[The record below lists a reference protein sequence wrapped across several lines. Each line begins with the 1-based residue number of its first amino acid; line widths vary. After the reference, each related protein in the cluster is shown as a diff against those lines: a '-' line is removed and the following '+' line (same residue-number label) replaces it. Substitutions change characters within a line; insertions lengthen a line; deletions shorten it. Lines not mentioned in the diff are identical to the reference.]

1 MKLLLLTSLL
11 FASTSAVPAA
21 VFPFNSQVPTAAR
34 VSQLYSFQ
42 FSASTFAPG
51 DAGFVYSLSGQ
62 PAWLTLDGASRT
74 LTGTPGQSDTGSS
87 EFILTAADI
96 TGAAHMQ
103 CTLVVVTD
111 PIPTLQG
118 DLGEQLAESTN
129 LSSSDPPIMTL
140 LPDSAFDFHFR
151 QNSFID
157 IVQRNL
163 YYYATLS
170 DHTPLPSWLQ
180 FDGANLAFS
189 GVAPQLSAFPQ
200 SFQIMLIAS
209 DVQGFAGSSSTFTI
223 RIGERQLVFVPEE
236 QDVKYEPGKAL
247 DEEYLGDTLLSNG
260 VKVDVSKLKE
270 VEIKGLPDWMTF
282 DSKTLKLVGDAPDN
296 ARAAN
301 ATLTVKD
308 ENGDTAVLVVRL
320 VPDGVS
326 SSLFTGEI
334 GTLDAT
340 AGESFEYTIPTSVI
354 AESDAT
360 LMLILPTEAKWLQF
374 DSSKCELRGE
384 VPTQTSSIITATLN
398 ARAPNSAESETL
410 VFKIDIKA
418 VASSSSSTAA
428 TTLVTSRASPTESPT
443 STAAALATDTES
455 RDGLSGGAITG
466 IAIGVILAVAI
477 LFVLLFLC
485 CRRKRGREGYEKH
498 TSTSKQ
504 SISRPI
510 PVPETQS
517 IAVTTMMQRDVEKAE
532 SMEEERAPQ
541 IALNLPPRSARN
553 SKWTGRFSRVS
564 LVSSLGNG
572 EDMIRADSNIPEW
585 GHDSSAVHQ
594 MPHESFSV
602 PAQLARVSRQLS
614 DLSPSKGALRRLRV
628 KRERPQS
635 EDDVGLGIGMRRAN
649 LSPHRAESRR
659 KASSMGFEATIDR
672 SSCGSFTT
680 RGTSMFSTRPSD
692 FPRPPTQESFVET
705 RSFLVGADNKR
716 KGVRLVPR
724 SDSASNNDR
733 TIDDN
738 ANDERSMQE
747 KRQSFIRK
755 RASTTLSSPLW
766 SATIG
771 THHGNGQSS
780 TSDIDVVSGANSRK
794 SKRIKSQLTSYSE
807 SPSIQPSR
815 SSNRISRRFRSSF
828 APNFPRAITRSTLA
842 AEDDNEDNWTTS
854 SESSSSEDHDR
865 QDEEAEMELAE
876 EMALPRHERFWVL
889 PNEASP
895 TPPPPSNHLLSSSHR
910 RQRPPIHRASTPNSA
925 IRKTK
930 PWNTT
935 ASTATSS
942 RSISPL
948 AIQTLDINNTYSRSS
963 TNSTNGALSSP
974 TKLYPR
980 SRLRRSRL
988 SEPMALTATDSLSRV
1003 NANAKSSSKS
1013 SSKSKPQG
1021 NESDNESDF
1030 VTTDPDNNNNKMM
1043 KSGPRLAFTKSSR
1056 PISVNEDAKPMSS
1069 LRAELVVEEEDEE
1082 DVCGG
1087 ALREEIER
1095 SLERSRVFTGG
1106 SGKVFI

>member
-1 MKLLLLTSLL
+1 MIGMRLLLLTSLL
-11 FASTSAVPAA
+11 FASTSAMPAV

-51 DAGFVYSLSGQ
+51 DASFIYSLSGQ

-87 EFILTAADI
+87 EFILTAADS
-96 TGAAHMQ
+96 TGAAHMV

-111 PIPTLQG
+111 PLPTLQG
-118 DLGEQLAESTN
+118 NLGEQLAESTN

-140 LPDSAFDFHFR
+140 LPNSAFDFHFR
-151 QNSFID
+151 QKSFID

-170 DHTPLPSWLQ
+170 DHTPLPSWLH

-200 SFQIMLIAS
+200 SFQVVLIAS

-223 RIGERQLVFVPEE
+223 RVGETQLVFVPEE
-236 QDVKYEPGKAL
+236 QDVKFEPGKPL
-247 DEEYLGDTLLSNG
+247 DEEDLGNTLLSNG
-260 VKVDVSKLKE
+260 VKVDVARLKE
-270 VEIKGLPDWMTF
+270 VDMEGLPGWMTF
-282 DSKTLKLVGDAPDN
+282 DNKTLKLQGDAPDN
-296 ARAAN
+296 AQAAN

-320 VPDGVS
+320 APEGDS

-340 AGESFEYTIPTSVI
+340 SGESFEYTIPTSVI
-354 AESDAT
+354 ADSDAT
-360 LMLILPTEAKWLQF
+360 LMLILPTEARWLQF
-374 DSSKCELRGE
+374 DSGKRELKGE

-410 VFKIDIKA
+410 IFKIDIKA
-418 VASSSSSTAA
+418 AASSSSSTATVTA
-428 TTLVTSRASPTESPT
+428 TTLVTSRAAPTASST
-443 STAAALATDTES
+443 STAAAALATDTES
-455 RDGLSGGAITG
+455 RNGLSGGAIAG
-466 IAIGVILAVAI
+466 IVIGVILAVVI
-477 LFVLLFLC
+477 LFALLFLC
-485 CRRKRGREGYEKH
+485 CRRKRRREGYEKH

-504 SISRPI
+504 TISRPI
-510 PVPETQS
+510 PVPDTSS
-517 IAVTTMMQRDVEKAE
+517 IAVETTMQRDVEKAE

-572 EDMIRADSNIPEW
+572 ENMIRADSNIPEW
-585 GHDSSAVHQ
+585 GHESAVLQ

-628 KRERPQS
+628 KRGRPHS
-635 EDDVGLGIGMRRAN
+635 EDDVGLGIGMGGAN

-659 KASSMGFEATIDR
+659 KASSMGFEDTMDR

-680 RGTSMFSTRPSD
+680 RGTSMLSTRPSD
-692 FPRPPTQESFVET
+692 FPRPPTQESFVES

-716 KGVRLVPR
+716 KSVRLVPR
-724 SDSASNNDR
+724 SDSVSNNDR
-733 TIDDN
+733 TLDDN

-771 THHGNGQSS
+771 THRGNGQSS

-807 SPSIQPSR
+807 SSSIQPSR

-842 AEDDNEDNWTTS
+842 ADDDNEDNWTTS
-854 SESSSSEDHDR
+854 SESSSSEDDDR
-865 QDEEAEMELAE
+865 LDAEAEMELAD
-876 EMALPRHERFWVL
+876 EMALPRHERSWVL

-895 TPPPPSNHLLSSSHR
+895 TPPPPSNHQPSSHR

-935 ASTATSS
+935 GSTATSS

-948 AIQTLDINNTYSRSS
+948 AIQALENNTNNTYSRS
-963 TNSTNGALSSP
+963 NSGGLSSP

-988 SEPMALTATDSLSRV
+988 SEPMALTAADSLSRV
-1003 NANAKSSSKS
+1003 NPK
-1013 SSKSKPQG
+1013 SKSKPKPK
-1021 NESDNESDF
+1021 ETATDNDSDF
-1030 VTTDPDNNNNKMM
+1030 VTTDPDNNNNNNTKT
-1043 KSGPRLAFTKSSR
+1043 GPRLAFTKTSR
-1056 PISVNEDAKPMSS
+1056 PISVDEDAKRMSS
-1069 LRAELVVEEEDEE
+1069 MRAERVLEEEGEQE
-1082 DVCGG
+1082 ADVRGG

-1106 SGKVFI
+1106 SGKGFI

>member
-1 MKLLLLTSLL
+1 MIGMKLILLSSLL
-11 FASTSAVPAA
+11 FATTLAVPAV

-51 DAGFVYSLSGQ
+51 DASFIYSLSGQ
-62 PAWLTLDGASRT
+62 PAWLTLDTASRT

-87 EFILTAADI
+87 TFILTAADS
-96 TGAAHMQ
+96 TGAAHMD

-111 PIPTLQG
+111 PLPTLQG

-129 LSSSDPPIMTL
+129 LSSSDPPIVTL
-140 LPDSAFDFHFR
+140 LPNSAFDFHFR

-170 DHTPLPSWLQ
+170 DHTPLPSWLH

-236 QDVKYEPGKAL
+236 QDVRFEPGKAL
-247 DEEYLGDTLLSNG
+247 DEQDLGDKLLSNG
-260 VKVDVSKLKE
+260 VRVDVAKLKE
-270 VEIKGLPDWMTF
+270 MEMKGLPEWMTF
-282 DSKTLKLVGDAPDN
+282 DSKTLKLQGDAPDN

-308 ENGDTAVLVVRL
+308 ENEDTAVLVVRL
-320 VPDGVS
+320 ILDGDS

-334 GTLDAT
+334 GTLDAMS
-340 AGESFEYTIPTSVI
+340 GESFEYTIPTSVF
-354 AESDAT
+354 ADADAT
-360 LMLILPTEAKWLQF
+360 LTLVLPTEAKWLQF
-374 DSSKCELRGE
+374 DSGKRELKGE
-384 VPTQTSSIITATLN
+384 VPTQTSSTITATLK
-398 ARAPNSAESETL
+398 ARVPNSAESETL

-418 VASSSSSTAA
+418 AASSLSSTA
-428 TTLVTSRASPTESPT
+428 TTLVTSRAAPTGSST
-443 STAAALATDTES
+443 STAAAVLATDTES
-455 RDGLSGGAITG
+455 RDGLSGGTIAG
-466 IAIGVILAVAI
+466 IVVGVILAVAI
-477 LFVLLFLC
+477 LLAILLCLC
-485 CRRKRGREGYEKH
+485 CRRRRKREGYENH
-498 TSTSKQ
+498 SSTSKQ

-510 PVPETQS
+510 PVPEPNS
-517 IAVTTMMQRDVEKAE
+517 IAVTTTLQRDVEKAE

-572 EDMIRADSNIPEW
+572 EDMIRADANIPEW
-585 GHDSSAVHQ
+585 GNESAVLQ
-594 MPHESFSV
+594 EPHESFSV
-602 PAQLARVSRQLS
+602 PAQLAKVSRQLS
-614 DLSPSKGALRRLRV
+614 DMSPSKGALRRLRV
-628 KRERPQS
+628 KRGRPQS
-635 EDDVGLGIGMRRAN
+635 EDDAGLGIGMRSAN
-649 LSPHRAESRR
+649 LSPHRAGTRR
-659 KASSMGFEATIDR
+659 KASSMGFESTMDR
-672 SSCGSFTT
+672 SSYGGSVTT
-680 RGTSMFSTRPSD
+680 RGTSMLSTRPSD
-692 FPRPPTQESFVET
+692 FPRPPTQESFVESRT
-705 RSFLVGADNKR
+705 FLVGADNKR
-716 KGVRLVPR
+716 KSVRLVPR

-733 TIDDN
+733 TIDDS

-771 THHGNGQSS
+771 THRGNGQSS

-794 SKRIKSQLTSYSE
+794 SQRIKSQLTSYSE
-807 SPSIQPSR
+807 SSSVQPSR

-854 SESSSSEDHDR
+854 SESSSSDDDDR
-865 QDEEAEMELAE
+865 RDEGAEMELAV
-876 EMALPRHERFWVL
+876 EMALPRHERSWVL

-895 TPPPPSNHLLSSSHR
+895 TPPPPSNPLPSSYR

-925 IRKTK
+925 IRKSK

-935 ASTATSS
+935 TTSTATSS

-948 AIQTLDINNTYSRSS
+948 AMQALDSDFHSRS
-963 TNSTNGALSSP
+963 NSGVSSP
-974 TKLYPR
+974 VKFPR

-988 SEPMALTATDSLSRV
+988 SEPMALTSADSLSRV
-1003 NANAKSSSKS
+1003 KAHYKT
-1013 SSKSKPQG
+1013 KPKDIESE
-1021 NESDNESDF
+1021 NENDNDVDSTMDSDH
-1030 VTTDPDNNNNKMM
+1030 T
-1043 KSGPRLAFTKSSR
+1043 KSGPRLAFTRTSR
-1056 PISVNEDAKPMSS
+1056 PISVDEDARRMIS
-1069 LRAELVVEEEDEE
+1069 LRAERVLEEDGEMEADVRGGAVRE
-1082 DVCGG
+1082 DV
-1087 ALREEIER
+1087 ER
-1095 SLERSRVFTGG
+1095 SSLFTGG
-1106 SGKVFI
+1106 SGKAFI

>member
-1 MKLLLLTSLL
+1 MTGMKLLLLTSLL
-11 FASTSAVPAA
+11 LASTSAIPAV

-34 VSQLYSFQ
+34 ASQLYSFQ

-51 DAGFVYSLSGQ
+51 DASFIYSLSGQ

-74 LTGTPGQSDTGSS
+74 LTGTPGPSDTGSS
-87 EFILTAADI
+87 EFILTAADN
-96 TGAAHMQ
+96 TGAAHMP

-140 LPDSAFDFHFR
+140 LPDSAFDFRFR

-170 DHTPLPSWLQ
+170 DHTPLPSWLN

-223 RIGERQLVFVPEE
+223 RIGETQLVFVPEE
-236 QDVKYEPGKAL
+236 QDVKFEPGKAL
-247 DEEYLGDTLLSNG
+247 DGEDLGDTLLSNG
-260 VKVDVSKLKE
+260 VKVDVTKLKD
-270 VEIKGLPDWMTF
+270 VEMKGLPGWMTF
-282 DSKTLKLVGDAPDN
+282 DSKTLKLQGDAPDN

-301 ATLTVKD
+301 ATLTVKN

-320 VPDGVS
+320 IPDGDS

-354 AESDAT
+354 SDADAT

-374 DSSKCELRGE
+374 DSGKRELKGE
-384 VPTQTSSIITATLN
+384 VPTQTSSTITATLN

-418 VASSSSSTAA
+418 AASSSSSTATA
-428 TTLVTSRASPTESPT
+428 TTLVTSRVAPTESST
-443 STAAALATDTES
+443 STAAAALATDTES
-455 RDGLSGGAITG
+455 RDGLSGGAIAG
-466 IAIGVILAVAI
+466 IVVGVILAVAI
-477 LFVLLFLC
+477 LFILLFLC
-485 CRRKRGREGYEKH
+485 CRRKRRREGYEKH

-504 SISRPI
+504 TISRPI
-510 PVPETQS
+510 PVPETSS
-517 IAVTTMMQRDVEKAE
+517 IAVTTTMQRDVEKAE

-585 GHDSSAVHQ
+585 GHDSSAVLQ

-614 DLSPSKGALRRLRV
+614 DLSPSKGALPRLRV
-628 KRERPQS
+628 KRVRPQS
-635 EDDVGLGIGMRRAN
+635 EDDVGLGIGMRSRT

-659 KASSMGFEATIDR
+659 KANSMGLETMMDR

-680 RGTSMFSTRPSD
+680 RGTSMLSTRPSD
-692 FPRPPTQESFVET
+692 FPRPPTQESFVES

-716 KGVRLVPR
+716 KSVRLVPR

-771 THHGNGQSS
+771 THRCNGQSS
-780 TSDIDVVSGANSRK
+780 TSDIDVVSGANSRR

-807 SPSIQPSR
+807 SSSIQPSR

-842 AEDDNEDNWTTS
+842 AEYDNEDNWTTS
-854 SESSSSEDHDR
+854 SESSSSEDNDR
-865 QDEEAEMELAE
+865 LDAEAEMELAD
-876 EMALPRHERFWVL
+876 EMALPRHERSWVL

-895 TPPPPSNHLLSSSHR
+895 TPPPPSNHQPSSHR

-925 IRKTK
+925 IRKSK

-948 AIQTLDINNTYSRSS
+948 AIQALDHTYSRS
-963 TNSTNGALSSP
+963 NSNSGNLSSP

-988 SEPMALTATDSLSRV
+988 SEPMALTAADSLSRV
-1003 NANAKSSSKS
+1003 NPKASASKSKS
-1013 SSKSKPQG
+1013 SHK
-1021 NESDNESDF
+1021 DNETDNETDF
-1030 VTTDPDNNNNKMM
+1030 VTTDPDNHTKT
-1043 KSGPRLAFTKSSR
+1043 GPRLAFTKSSR
-1056 PISVNEDAKPMSS
+1056 PISVDEDAKRMSS
-1069 LRAELVVEEEDEE
+1069 MRAERVVEEKEDGEE
-1082 DVCGG
+1082 ADVCGG

>member
-1 MKLLLLTSLL
+1 MIGMKLLLLTSLL
-11 FASTSAVPAA
+11 FARTLAIPAV

-51 DAGFVYSLSGQ
+51 DASFIYSLSGQ
-62 PAWLTLDGASRT
+62 PAWLILDSASRT

-87 EFILTAADI
+87 TFILTAADS
-96 TGAAHMQ
+96 TGAAHMD
-103 CTLVVVTD
+103 CTLVVITD
-111 PIPTLQG
+111 PLPTLQG
-118 DLGEQLAESTN
+118 DLGDQLAESTN

-140 LPDSAFDFHFR
+140 LPGSTFDFHFR
-151 QNSFID
+151 QSSFID

-170 DHTPLPSWLQ
+170 DHTPLPSWLH

-209 DVQGFAGSSSTFTI
+209 DVQGFAGSRSTFTI

-236 QDVKYEPGKAL
+236 QDVRFKPGEAL
-247 DEEYLGDTLLSNG
+247 DKEDLGDTLLSNG
-260 VKVDVSKLKE
+260 VKVDGAKLKE
-270 VEIKGLPDWMTF
+270 VEMKGLPAWMTF
-282 DSKTLKLVGDAPDN
+282 DSKTLKMKGDAPENN

-308 ENGDTAVLVVRL
+308 ENGDTATLVVRL
-320 VPDGVS
+320 ISDGDS
-326 SSLFTGEI
+326 LSLFTGEI

-340 AGESFEYTIPTSVI
+340 SGESFEYTIPTSVV
-354 AESDAT
+354 ADEDAT
-360 LMLILPTEAKWLQF
+360 LVLILPTEAKWLQF
-374 DSSKCELRGE
+374 DSGKRELKGE

-398 ARAPNSAESETL
+398 ARAPNSADSETL

-418 VASSSSSTAA
+418 TVSSSSRTA
-428 TTLVTSRASPTESPT
+428 TTLVTSRAAPTESPT
-443 STAAALATDTES
+443 STAAAALATDTES
-455 RDGLSGGAITG
+455 RDGLSAGTIAG
-466 IAIGVILAVAI
+466 IVVGVILAVAI
-477 LFVLLFLC
+477 LLGLLLCLC
-485 CRRKRGREGYEKH
+485 CRRRRKREGYEKH
-498 TSTSKQ
+498 SSTSKQ

-510 PVPETQS
+510 PVPETNS
-517 IAVTTMMQRDVEKAE
+517 IAVTTTMQRDVEKAE

-541 IALNLPPRSARN
+541 IALSLPPRSARN

-572 EDMIRADSNIPEW
+572 EDMTRADANIPEW
-585 GHDSSAVHQ
+585 GHESAVLQ
-594 MPHESFSV
+594 TPHESFSV

-614 DLSPSKGALRRLRV
+614 NMSPSKGALRRLRA
-628 KRERPQS
+628 KRGRPQS
-635 EDDVGLGIGMRRAN
+635 EDDAGLGISMRSAN

-659 KASSMGFEATIDR
+659 KASSIGFEATMDR
-672 SSCGSFTT
+672 SSCGSVTT
-680 RGTSMFSTRPSD
+680 RGTSMLSTRPSD
-692 FPRPPTQESFVET
+692 FPRPPTQESFVESRT
-705 RSFLVGADNKR
+705 FLVGADNKR
-716 KGVRLVPR
+716 KSVRLVPR

-771 THHGNGQSS
+771 THRGNGQSS
-780 TSDIDVVSGANSRK
+780 TSDIDAVSGANSRK

-807 SPSIQPSR
+807 SSSIQPSR

-842 AEDDNEDNWTTS
+842 PEDDNEDNWTTS
-854 SESSSSEDHDR
+854 SESSSSDDNDDHLDA
-865 QDEEAEMELAE
+865 ETEMELAV
-876 EMALPRHERFWVL
+876 EMALPRHERSWVL

-895 TPPPPSNHLLSSSHR
+895 TPPPSNPPPSSYR
-910 RQRPPIHRASTPNSA
+910 RQRPPIHRASTPNSV
-925 IRKTK
+925 IRKSK

-935 ASTATSS
+935 TSTATSS

-948 AIQTLDINNTYSRSS
+948 AVQALDNNIYSRS
-963 TNSTNGALSSP
+963 NSGLSSP
-974 TKLYPR
+974 VKFPR

-988 SEPMALTATDSLSRV
+988 SEPMALTSKDSLSRV
-1003 NANAKSSSKS
+1003 NGPKHH
-1013 SSKSKPQG
+1013 KPKG
-1021 NESDNESDF
+1021 NESENDNDIHENAGPG
-1030 VTTDPDNNNNKMM
+1030 TT
-1043 KSGPRLAFTKSSR
+1043 KSGPRLAFTRTSR
-1056 PISVNEDAKPMSS
+1056 PISVDEDAKRMVS
-1069 LRAELVVEEEDEE
+1069 LRAERVLDEE
-1082 DVCGG
+1082 DGEDDVRGG
-1087 ALREEIER
+1087 AIREDIER
-1095 SLERSRVFTGG
+1095 VMEGSRVFTGG
-1106 SGKVFI
+1106 SGKAFI

>member
-1 MKLLLLTSLL
+1 
-11 FASTSAVPAA
+11 
-21 VFPFNSQVPTAAR
+21 
-34 VSQLYSFQ
+34 
-42 FSASTFAPG
+42 
-51 DAGFVYSLSGQ
+51 
-62 PAWLTLDGASRT
+62 
-74 LTGTPGQSDTGSS
+74 
-87 EFILTAADI
+87 
-96 TGAAHMQ
+96 MQ

-170 DHTPLPSWLQ
+170 DHTPPPSWLQ

-236 QDVKYEPGKAL
+236 QDVKFEPGKAL
-247 DEEYLGDTLLSNG
+247 DEEDLGDTLFSNG

-320 VPDGVS
+320 VPDGDI

-340 AGESFEYTIPTSVI
+340 SGESFEYTIPTSVI

-360 LMLILPTEAKWLQF
+360 LMLILPTEAKWLKF
-374 DSSKCELRGE
+374 DSGKRELKGE

-428 TTLVTSRASPTESPT
+428 TTLVTSRASRASRASPTESPT

-455 RDGLSGGAITG
+455 RDGLSGGAIAG
-466 IAIGVILAVAI
+466 IVIGVILAVAI

-485 CRRKRGREGYEKH
+485 CRRKRRREGYEKH

-602 PAQLARVSRQLS
+602 PAQLARVSRQLL

-659 KASSMGFEATIDR
+659 KASSIGFEATIDR

-680 RGTSMFSTRPSD
+680 RGTSMLSTRPSD

-716 KGVRLVPR
+716 KSVRLVPR

-738 ANDERSMQE
+738 ANDERNMQE

-771 THHGNGQSS
+771 THRGNGQSS
-780 TSDIDVVSGANSRK
+780 TSDIDVVSGANSRN
-794 SKRIKSQLTSYSE
+794 SKRIRSQLTSYSE
-807 SPSIQPSR
+807 SSSIQPSR

-854 SESSSSEDHDR
+854 SESSSSEDNDR

-876 EMALPRHERFWVL
+876 EMALPRHERSWVL

-895 TPPPPSNHLLSSSHR
+895 TPPPPSNHLLPSSHR

-925 IRKTK
+925 IRKSK

-963 TNSTNGALSSP
+963 TNSNNGALSSP

-1003 NANAKSSSKS
+1003 NANAKPSSKS
-1013 SSKSKPQG
+1013 SSKSKSKPQD
-1021 NESDNESDF
+1021 NETDNESDF
-1030 VTTDPDNNNNKMM
+1030 VTTDPDSNK
-1043 KSGPRLAFTKSSR
+1043 KTGPRLAFTKSSR
-1056 PISVNEDAKPMSS
+1056 PISVDEDAKRMSS
-1069 LRAELVVEEEDEE
+1069 LRAERVEEEDEE
-1082 DVCGG
+1082 DDVCGG

>member
-1 MKLLLLTSLL
+1 MIGMILLLLTGLL
-11 FASTSAVPAA
+11 FARTLATPAA

-34 VSQLYSFQ
+34 VGQLYGFQ

-51 DAGFVYSLSGQ
+51 DASFIYSLSGQ
-62 PAWLTLDGASRT
+62 PAWLTLDSASRT
-74 LTGTPGQSDTGSS
+74 LTGTPGQSDAGSS
-87 EFILTAADI
+87 TFTLTAADS

-111 PIPTLQG
+111 PIPSLQG
-118 DLGEQLAESTN
+118 NLGEQLAESTN
-129 LSSSDPPIMTL
+129 LSSSDPPVMTL
-140 LPDSAFDFHFR
+140 LPNSAFDFHFR

-170 DHTPLPSWLQ
+170 DHTPLPSWLH
-180 FDGANLAFS
+180 FDGASLAFS

-200 SFQIMLIAS
+200 SFQVMLIAS

-236 QDVKYEPGKAL
+236 RDVKFEPGKTL
-247 DEEYLGDTLLSNG
+247 DEQDLGDTLLSNG
-260 VKVDVSKLKE
+260 VKVDVTKLRD
-270 VEIKGLPDWMTF
+270 VEMKGLPDWMTF
-282 DSKTLKLVGDAPDN
+282 DSKALKLQGDAPDL

-308 ENGDTAVLVVRL
+308 ENGDTATLVVRL
-320 VPDGVS
+320 TLDGES
-326 SSLFTGEI
+326 PSLFTGEI

-340 AGESFEYTIPTSVI
+340 SGESFEYTIPTSVI
-354 AESDAT
+354 TNTDAT
-360 LMLILPTEAKWLQF
+360 LMLILPTDATWLQF
-374 DSSKCELRGE
+374 DSGKRELKGE
-384 VPTQTSSIITATLN
+384 APTQTSSIITATLS
-398 ARAPNSAESETL
+398 ARAPNSAELEAL

-418 VASSSSSTAA
+418 AVSSSSITAT
-428 TTLVTSRASPTESPT
+428 TTLVTSRAAPTETST
-443 STAAALATDTES
+443 STAAAVLATDTES
-455 RDGLSGGAITG
+455 RGGLPDRTIAG
-466 IAIGVILAVAI
+466 IVIGVILAVAI
-477 LFVLLFLC
+477 LFGLLFIC
-485 CRRKRGREGYEKH
+485 CRRRRKREGYERH
-498 TSTSKQ
+498 NSTSKQ
-504 SISRPI
+504 TISRPI
-510 PVPETQS
+510 PVPEANS
-517 IAVTTMMQRDVEKAE
+517 IAVMTTMQRDVEKAE

-541 IALNLPPRSARN
+541 IALNLPPYSARN

-572 EDMIRADSNIPEW
+572 EDMIRADANIPEW
-585 GHDSSAVHQ
+585 GHESAVLQ
-594 MPHESFSV
+594 TPHESFSV

-614 DLSPSKGALRRLRV
+614 DISPSKGALRRLRA
-628 KRERPQS
+628 KHGRPQS
-635 EDDVGLGIGMRRAN
+635 EDDVGLGIGMRGAN

-659 KASSMGFEATIDR
+659 KASSMGFEATMDR

-680 RGTSMFSTRPSD
+680 RGTSMLSTRPSD
-692 FPRPPTQESFVET
+692 FPRPPTQESFVES
-705 RSFLVGADNKR
+705 RSFLVGADNRR
-716 KGVRLVPR
+716 KSVRLVPR
-724 SDSASNNDR
+724 SDSTSNNDR

-738 ANDERSMQE
+738 TNDERSMQE

-771 THHGNGQSS
+771 THRGNGQSS

-807 SPSIQPSR
+807 SSSIQPSR
-815 SSNRISRRFRSSF
+815 SSNRISRRFRCSF

-854 SESSSSEDHDR
+854 SESSSSEDNDHRDA
-865 QDEEAEMELAE
+865 ETEMELADE
-876 EMALPRHERFWVL
+876 IALPRHERSWVL

-895 TPPPPSNHLLSSSHR
+895 TPPPPSNPPPSSYR

-925 IRKTK
+925 IRKSK
-930 PWNTT
+930 PWNT
-935 ASTATSS
+935 ASNSTSS

-948 AIQTLDINNTYSRSS
+948 AIQALDNNYSRS
-963 TNSTNGALSSP
+963 NSGLSSP
-974 TKLYPR
+974 SKFPR

-988 SEPMALTATDSLSRV
+988 CEPMALTAADSSSRV
-1003 NANAKSSSKS
+1003 
-1013 SSKSKPQG
+1013 KPKPKPK
-1021 NESDNESDF
+1021 ESDNDTDNASDC
-1030 VTTDPDNNNNKMM
+1030 VTDPGPTQPGML
-1043 KSGPRLAFTKSSR
+1043 SGPRLAFTISSR
-1056 PISVNEDAKPMSS
+1056 PISVDEDAKRMSS
-1069 LRAELVVEEEDEE
+1069 LRAERVVEEAEEE
-1082 DVCGG
+1082 DDVRGG
-1087 ALREEIER
+1087 ATREDSIGM
-1095 SLERSRVFTGG
+1095 ERSRVFTDA

>member
-1 MKLLLLTSLL
+1 MTGMKLLLLTSLL
-11 FASTSAVPAA
+11 FARTLAIPAV
-21 VFPFNSQVPTAAR
+21 VFPFNSQVPAAAR
-34 VSQLYSFQ
+34 VNQLYSFQ

-51 DAGFVYSLSGQ
+51 DASFIYSLSGQ
-62 PAWLTLDGASRT
+62 PAWLTLDSTSRT
-74 LTGTPGQSDTGSS
+74 LTGTPGQSDTNSS
-87 EFILTAADI
+87 TFTLTAADS

-111 PIPTLQG
+111 PLPTLQG

-151 QNSFID
+151 QSSFID

-170 DHTPLPSWLQ
+170 DHTPLPSWLR

-209 DVQGFAGSSSTFTI
+209 GVPGFAGSSSSFTI

-236 QDVKYEPGKAL
+236 QDVRFKPAKAL
-247 DEEYLGDTLLSNG
+247 DEEDLGDTLLSNG
-260 VKVDVSKLKE
+260 AKVDVSKLKD
-270 VEIKGLPDWMTF
+270 VEMKGLPGWVAF
-282 DSKTLKLVGDAPDN
+282 DSKTLKLKGDAPDN
-296 ARAAN
+296 DRAAN

-308 ENGDTAVLVVRL
+308 ENGDTATLVLRL
-320 VPDGVS
+320 IPDGDIT
-326 SSLFTGEI
+326 SLFTGEI

-340 AGESFEYTIPTSVI
+340 PGDSFEYTIPTSVI
-354 AESDAT
+354 ADADAT
-360 LMLILPTEAKWLQF
+360 LMLILPTDAKWLQF
-374 DSSKCELRGE
+374 DSAKRQLKGE

-410 VFKIDIKA
+410 VFEIDIKA
-418 VASSSSSTAA
+418 VASSSSKSSTA
-428 TTLVTSRASPTESPT
+428 TTLVTSRAAPTESPT
-443 STAAALATDTES
+443 STAAALATDTQP
-455 RDGLSGGAITG
+455 RNGLSGSTIAG
-466 IAIGVILAVAI
+466 IVVGVILAVAI
-477 LFVLLFLC
+477 LFALLFLC
-485 CRRKRGREGYEKH
+485 CRRKRRREGYEKH
-498 TSTSKQ
+498 SSTSKQ
-504 SISRPI
+504 TISRPI
-510 PVPETQS
+510 PVPGNSS
-517 IAVTTMMQRDVEKAE
+517 IAVTTTMRRDVEKAE

-572 EDMIRADSNIPEW
+572 EDMIRADANIPEW
-585 GHDSSAVHQ
+585 GHESAVLQ
-594 MPHESFSV
+594 TPHESFSV

-614 DLSPSKGALRRLRV
+614 DLSPSKGALRRLRA
-628 KRERPQS
+628 KRARPQS
-635 EDDVGLGIGMRRAN
+635 EDGYGLGIGMRGAN
-649 LSPHRAESRR
+649 LSPHRTESRR
-659 KASSMGFEATIDR
+659 KASSMGFEATMDR

-680 RGTSMFSTRPSD
+680 RGTSMLSTGPSD
-692 FPRPPTQESFVET
+692 FPRPPTQESFVGS

-716 KGVRLVPR
+716 KSVRLVPR

-771 THHGNGQSS
+771 THRGNGQSS

-807 SPSIQPSR
+807 SSSIQPSR
-815 SSNRISRRFRSSF
+815 SSNRTSRRFRSSF

-842 AEDDNEDNWTTS
+842 AEDDNEDNEDNWTTS
-854 SESSSSEDHDR
+854 SESSSSEDNDR
-865 QDEEAEMELAE
+865 RDAETEMELAD

-895 TPPPPSNHLLSSSHR
+895 TPPPPSNPPPSSHR

-925 IRKTK
+925 IRK
-930 PWNTT
+930 
-935 ASTATSS
+935 
-942 RSISPL
+942 
-948 AIQTLDINNTYSRSS
+948 
-963 TNSTNGALSSP
+963 
-974 TKLYPR
+974 
-980 SRLRRSRL
+980 
-988 SEPMALTATDSLSRV
+988 
-1003 NANAKSSSKS
+1003 
-1013 SSKSKPQG
+1013 
-1021 NESDNESDF
+1021 
-1030 VTTDPDNNNNKMM
+1030 
-1043 KSGPRLAFTKSSR
+1043 
-1056 PISVNEDAKPMSS
+1056 AKP
-1069 LRAELVVEEEDEE
+1069 
-1082 DVCGG
+1082 
-1087 ALREEIER
+1087 
-1095 SLERSRVFTGG
+1095 
-1106 SGKVFI
+1106 